1 MTRNV
6 PCDGCTACC
15 QEDLI
20 LLHPEMGDNAEEY
33 QTIRVTVNGREEQA
47 LAHKKN
53 GECIY
58 LGEKGCTIHT
68 HAPAI
73 CREFDCRDLWRR
85 TSRSEPPAMDCGR
98 ARLKSGDGC
107 GARAGAAR
115 RHPCA
120 IRN

>member
-6 PCDGCTACC
+6 PCAGCTACC

-33 QTIRVTVNGREEQA
+33 QTISVTLNGREEKQA

-53 GECIY
+53 GNCIY
-58 LGEKGCTIHT
+58 LGEKGCTIHDR
-68 HAPAI
+68 APAV

-85 TSRSEPPAMDCGR
+85 TSRSERRQMDC
-98 ARLKSGDGC
+98 ARSCIKSGAGC
-107 GARAGAAR
+107 R
-115 RHPCA
+115 P
-120 IRN
+120 